1 MYITKVILE
10 GFKSYGERTVIG
22 PFHQGH
28 NVVVGRNGSGKSN
41 FFSAIE
47 FVLLADSSTLKAEQ
61 QRALLHEGSGPRP
74 ITASVEILFDN
85 KDRCSFLYILQ
96 KCLFPLQ
103 ALPTG
108 LRRGELASSGGLEEG
123 PAVPQREGGQQQGR
137 GEEQLGGGW
146 LLLLQL
152 LLQLHCEAGL
162 D

>member
-85 KDRCSFLYILQ
+85 KDRYSFLYILP
-96 KCLFPLQ
+96 KCLFSLQ
-103 ALPTG
+103 ALPAG
-108 LRRGELASSGGLEEG
+108 LRRGKLASSGWLEEG
-123 PAVPQREGGQQQGR
+123 PAVPQRESGQQQGG

-146 LLLLQL
+146 LLLHQPL
-152 LLQLHCEAGL
+152 LRCEAGS

>member
-1 MYITKVILE
+1 MYIKQVIIQ
-10 GFKSYGERTVIG
+10 GFKSYREQTVVD
-22 PFHQGH
+22 PFDPGH

-41 FFSAIE
+41 FFCAIE

-61 QRALLHEGSGPRP
+61 QRAFLHEGSGPRP

-123 PAVPQREGGQQQGR
+123 PAVPQREGGQQQGG

-146 LLLLQL
+146 LLLLQPL
-152 LLQLHCEAGL
+152 LRCEAGP